1 MTSGCAW
8 TNDSYMDL
16 FPLLLLGVG
25 MVSLNTNTSFMILY
39 ITQGVQ
45 GIWLQSENNGD
56 FLQRVE
62 PNDDKQVFS
71 EHLLGFPWIHEI
83 QTQPLPSGHTG
94 VKNKQPLTCPPCV
107 HTFPLILTASRP
119 LDLPTWTDTHRP
131 SEGSATSPTHHSHV
145 HATLQCTSHKSLC
158 THS

>member
-1 MTSGCAW
+1 MTSGYAW

-25 MVSLNTNTSFMILY
+25 IVSLNINTSFMILY

-62 PNDDKQVFS
+62 PKDD
-71 EHLLGFPWIHEI
+71 
-83 QTQPLPSGHTG
+83 
-94 VKNKQPLTCPPCV
+94 
-107 HTFPLILTASRP
+107 
-119 LDLPTWTDTHRP
+119 
-131 SEGSATSPTHHSHV
+131 
-145 HATLQCTSHKSLC
+145 
-158 THS
+158 